1 MTRPRFICPVCGD
14 LEPSDVAICLEKLR
28 KQDFAMSPIVP
39 TCKHCA
45 SEIET
50 VHSPEGAELLILN
63 GTCGSGKSTIAEE
76 LMQHHGF
83 AAIDGDCVLQAAKY
97 KRNGEKIAYNADE
110 AINEIA
116 QEITVLAAFG
126 DRIILSHIILP
137 EDWPR
142 YAALFTQLKLRF
154 RHILLK
160 PDIET
165 AIARCSLR
173 TCHKS
178 VTPEYW
184 IRYFHDRLL
193 YEDKSDVNVI
203 DNTDLSVAETIG
215 KILETNGMKGTCY
228 AHST

>member
-14 LEPSDVAICLEKLR
+14 LEPSNVAIYLEKLR

-50 VHSPEGAELLILN
+50 VHSPENAELLILN
-63 GTCGSGKSTIAEE
+63 GTCGSGKSTIAEA
-76 LMQHHGF
+76 LMKQHGF
-83 AAIDGDCVLQAAKY
+83 AVIDGDCVLQAAKH
-97 KRNGEKIAYNADE
+97 KRSGEKIAYNSEE
-110 AINEIA
+110 ALAEIA

-126 DRIILSHIILP
+126 DKIILSHIILP
-137 EDWPR
+137 EDWPG
-142 YAALFTQLKLRF
+142 YIALLTRLKLRF

-160 PDIET
+160 PVIET
-165 AIARCSLR
+165 AISRCNAR
-173 TCHKS
+173 TCHQS

-193 YEDKSDVNVI
+193 YEGRSDVTVI
-203 DNTDLSVAETIG
+203 DNTDLSVAETIR
-215 KILETNGMKGTCY
+215 KML
-228 AHST
+228 